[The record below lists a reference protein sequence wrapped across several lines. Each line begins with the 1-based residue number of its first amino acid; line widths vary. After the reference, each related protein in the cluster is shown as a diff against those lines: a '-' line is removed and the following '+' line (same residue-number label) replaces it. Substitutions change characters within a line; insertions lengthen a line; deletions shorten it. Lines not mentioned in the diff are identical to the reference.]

1 MIAVN
6 CATNFD
12 INNKSNNYSDFLDI
26 QLKDVCKLKNHTCG
40 KGGAHLTVSFWHLF
54 MNLKN
59 NYLLK
64 TVEIDQQKM
73 QAF

>member
-1 MIAVN
+1 MNQLLIALN
-6 CATNFD
+6 CAANFD

-26 QLKDVCKLKNHTCG
+26 QLKDGCKLKNHTCE

-64 TVEIDQQKM
+64 NC
-73 QAF
+73 

>member
-1 MIAVN
+1 MLLVVTGA
-6 CATNFD
+6 NFD

-26 QLKDVCKLKNHTCG
+26 QLKDVCKLKNHACE

-64 TVEIDQQKM
+64 NC
-73 QAF
+73 